1 MTNAALKD
9 LRDPNYLVRRDAA
22 YALGWMGPLA
32 VKAVPSLTAA
42 LHDSSD
48 EVRAAA
54 AGALGFIGPGA
65 LEAMGD
71 LSGAL
76 QDGVEHVREVSA
88 EALKRIQGTKDE
100 AQR

>member
-1 MTNAALKD
+1 MVLFSWWSLIWGILLEHGRSDNGSNFD
-9 LRDPNYLVRRDAA
+9 LRP
-22 YALGWMGPLA
+22 
-32 VKAVPSLTAA
+32 
-42 LHDSSD
+42 
-48 EVRAAA
+48 EAAA